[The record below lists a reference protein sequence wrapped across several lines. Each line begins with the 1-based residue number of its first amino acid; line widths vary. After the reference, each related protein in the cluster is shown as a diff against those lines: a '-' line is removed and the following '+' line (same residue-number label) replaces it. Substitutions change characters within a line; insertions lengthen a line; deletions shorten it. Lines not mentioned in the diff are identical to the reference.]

1 MEVTLIPSA
10 PDPLNFPCPFAA
22 TTVPT
27 TWAPR
32 GKTVAPPAV
41 LTDCARTPVNPSP
54 TLLWLAL
61 NCSVTVTTTAAP
73 AGAVNLTGAGGG
85 GGASA
90 TGAGAGAAGATAGA
104 GLGAA
109 AEPAEL
115 AGGAAGAAGP
125 SGLEL
130 CAGAPAGAGA
140 GVELLHPPRR
150 SVAERMKLAAKTRD
164 LSRMG

>member
-22 TTVPT
+22 ITVPT

-54 TLLWLAL
+54 TLFLLAL

-73 AGAVNLTGAGGG
+73 AGAVNFTGSGGG
-85 GGASA
+85 GGAAA
-90 TGAGAGAAGATAGA
+90 TGAGIRAPRAGAA
-104 GLGAA
+104 
-109 AEPAEL
+109 P
-115 AGGAAGAAGP
+115 
-125 SGLEL
+125 
-130 CAGAPAGAGA
+130 GAPAQFGALA
-140 GVELLHPPRR
+140 RR
-150 SVAERMKLAAKTRD
+150 SPRAAVP
-164 LSRMG
+164 